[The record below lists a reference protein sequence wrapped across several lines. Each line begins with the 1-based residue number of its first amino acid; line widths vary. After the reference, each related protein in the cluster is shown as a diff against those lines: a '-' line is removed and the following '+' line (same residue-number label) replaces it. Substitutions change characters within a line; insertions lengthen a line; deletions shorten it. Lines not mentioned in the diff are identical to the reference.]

1 MPDDIFT
8 MGKLIC
14 INLVEFKPI
23 RYDQKSFSLNKRD
36 QNQSEDF
43 VQIEKM
49 IIDCN
54 LVVRKVQNDID
65 FNNWAIIGQFLQ
77 LFRFDP
83 ELQQQA

>member
-1 MPDDIFT
+1 M
-8 MGKLIC
+8 
-14 INLVEFKPI
+14 
-23 RYDQKSFSLNKRD
+23 
-36 QNQSEDF
+36 
-43 VQIEKM
+43 QIEKM